1 MKIRKPLSER
11 LIQRF
16 FYKYYSRNVLYEL
29 QLRARSE
36 AADYVQQNMA
46 EARIFTAHKQIIE
59 FAVRNAPS
67 QGLFLE
73 FGVAT
78 GNTVR
83 EIAAHV
89 PAGVT
94 VYGFD
99 SFSGLPHGW
108 TGHVEIAGAF
118 RQKGVPRVP
127 GNVKLVPGLFD
138 DTLPDFMEAHPE
150 PASFVHIDC
159 DLYGSTKAILDYV
172 GPRLRPGTHV
182 LFDEYFN
189 YPGWKLHEHKAW
201 IEFCEASGTSY
212 SYVGF
217 TSQDGRVLVRID

>member
-1 MKIRKPLSER
+1 MKTRKPLSER

-16 FYKYYSRNVLYEL
+16 FYKYYSRNLLYEL

-36 AADYVQQNMA
+36 AADYVQQNMT
-46 EARIFTAHKQIIE
+46 EARIFTAHQHIIE
-59 FAVRNAPS
+59 FAVRTAPP

-78 GNTVR
+78 GNTIR
-83 EIAAHV
+83 EIAAHA
-89 PAGVT
+89 PAEAT

-99 SFSGLPHGW
+99 SFSGLPGDW

-127 GNVKLVPGLFD
+127 ANVKLVRGLFD
-138 DTLPDFMEAHPE
+138 ESLPDFMAAHPE

-159 DLYGSTKAILDYV
+159 DLYGSTMSILRHV
-172 GPRLRPGTHV
+172 GPRLQPGTHV

-201 IEFCEASGTSY
+201 AEYCETSGTRY
-212 SYVGF
+212 SYIGL

>member
-1 MKIRKPLSER
+1 MKLRKLFSDR

-46 EARIFTAHKQIIE
+46 DARIFMGHQQIIE

-99 SFSGLPHGW
+99 SFSGLPGDW
-108 TGHVEIAGAF
+108 TGHLEIAGAF
-118 RQKGVPRVP
+118 RQKGVPRGARQRQAGAQPVQRQSP
-127 GNVKLVPGLFD
+127 GIYGG
-138 DTLPDFMEAHPE
+138 
-150 PASFVHIDC
+150 ASRT
-159 DLYGSTKAILDYV
+159 GQ
-172 GPRLRPGTHV
+172 LRA
-182 LFDEYFN
+182 Y
-189 YPGWKLHEHKAW
+189 
-201 IEFCEASGTSY
+201 
-212 SYVGF
+212 
-217 TSQDGRVLVRID
+217 